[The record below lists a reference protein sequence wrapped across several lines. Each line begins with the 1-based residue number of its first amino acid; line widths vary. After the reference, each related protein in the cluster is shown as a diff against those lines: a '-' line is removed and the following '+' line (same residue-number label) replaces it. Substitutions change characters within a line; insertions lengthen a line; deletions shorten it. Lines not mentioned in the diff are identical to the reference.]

1 MQEVF
6 IMRRFWTALIALL
19 IVATVAWGAPS
30 GSVLASKKNDAAKRS
45 FAGNWTVV
53 YYQRC
58 AATLQNHDICA
69 SLHGSNFGFTVVP
82 GTVSILQITDHLT
95 VNARNHFMSHEDF
108 VYTERAP
115 KVRRSKRCD
124 ESSALSGEFTGICT
138 GHVRMTGYVAKGELT
153 TLPHFWLTS
162 VHTTWD
168 SPGDTPFDAT
178 FTQDT
183 GYPAVPR
190 TYNTRGYL
198 VTYLLLKAHARPPA
212 GLTIR
217 MTVSRAP

>member
-1 MQEVF
+1 
-6 IMRRFWTALIALL
+6 MRRLWIVLIALL
-19 IVATVAWGAPS
+19 IVATAGWGATS
-30 GSVLASKKNDAAKRS
+30 GSASASKSNDTAKRS
-45 FAGNWTVV
+45 FAGTWTVV

-58 AATLQNHDICA
+58 AATRQNEDICA
-69 SLHGSNFGFTVVP
+69 VLHGSNFGFSVVP

-115 KVRRSKRCD
+115 KVRRSKRCNQ
-124 ESSALSGEFTGICT
+124 SSALSGYFTGTCT

-153 TLPHFWLTS
+153 TLPTLPHFWLTS

-168 SPGDTPFDAT
+168 SPGDTPSDAT

-183 GYPAVPR
+183 GYPAVPS
-190 TYNTRGYL
+190 TYNTQRYL
-198 VTYLLLKAHARPPA
+198 VTYLFLKAHARPPA
-212 GLTIR
+212 GVTIR
-217 MTVSRAP
+217 MKVSRAP